1 MAGYITEFFG
11 YQATDKSEAA
21 LIAAEQK
28 RCPFLGS
35 QCTKILSRDRAIS
48 GVCAI
53 QQKTANSPQVICCPI
68 RIYADNYKML
78 HTISNSAFGRRMNL
92 YAGRAAVEKAKQE
105 GGAVAVFG
113 HGWGG
118 ELRLPQREGTGSYF
132 VDWVLARLD
141 ETGDLAE
148 FTAIEVQ
155 TIDTTGNYRDARE
168 ALLDGRRI
176 EPSTVG
182 LNWENVSKRI
192 IPQLIYKGQVLQRE
206 DLCRTGLYFVCP
218 QPVYERVLTRLGGR
232 EKLPKF
238 PTQPASIHFVSYD
251 YLNTD
256 PVDDGTIAPLGVLEE
271 HCTTVYKVQEAF
283 SSLNLPEGNVYRDA
297 LRRSLYGTVEY
308 QFESSSYQMVA
319 ETIAPYG
326 KKNN

>member
-1 MAGYITEFFG
+1 MAGYIAEFFG
-11 YQATDKSEAA
+11 YRAEDHSTEALSA
-21 LIAAEQK
+21 VAQQ
-28 RCPFLGS
+28 RCPFLGT
-35 QCTKILSRDRAIS
+35 QCTKVLSRDRVIS
-48 GVCAI
+48 GVCSI
-53 QQKTANSPQVICCPI
+53 RQKTEGSPDVICCPI
-68 RIYADNYKML
+68 RIYAEDYKML
-78 HTISNSAFGRRMNL
+78 RTISSRAFNCNLNL
-92 YAGRAAVEKAKQE
+92 YAGRTAVEKAREE
-105 GGAVAVFG
+105 GGAIAVFG

-141 ETGDLAE
+141 GTGELVE

-168 ALLDGRRI
+168 TLLANREITDC
-176 EPSTVG
+176 TVG

-206 DLCRTGLYFVCP
+206 DLCRTGLFFICP
-218 QPVYERVLTRLGGR
+218 QPVYERVLARLGGR
-232 EKLPKF
+232 DRLPRF

-251 YLNTD
+251 YDREN
-256 PVDDGTIAPLGVLEE
+256 VDEDGCIRPLTILEE

-297 LRRSLYGTVEY
+297 LRRSLYGE
-308 QFESSSYQMVA
+308 E
-319 ETIAPYG
+319 
-326 KKNN
+326 